1 LKKTRVLLSG
11 HLAPP
16 VGGIATFCQALLDSA
31 LAGLVDLRF
40 VQTSSRR
47 RALASSGQAT
57 WTNAFEALKDCGR
70 FVRACLAHRPDIV
83 HVCTAVGASF
93 LKNGFCVAFAR
104 AAGSRVVLHPHCS
117 FERLYAGPRI
127 WRWYCDRIFRLS
139 SAVVVLSKEWS
150 ALGERLPGIKV
161 TSLPNAIDIG
171 PYRAVAARRP
181 RVDNGRLR
189 LLYLGHIGMVKGTRD
204 LIEAVEALDPGQC
217 LVELELVGDPLPG
230 EDEAR
235 LAAKVKALS
244 GPGKEISLIPAV
256 SGRDKLACFERA
268 DIFVFPSH
276 HEGMP
281 MAVLEAMA
289 SGLPVVATAV
299 GGVPELIKD
308 GENGLLVPPRA
319 PKALALALEK
329 LCRDARLR
337 SEMGR
342 RNALLSQEFDIDRYA
357 GRLAVI
363 YRGLLPRGEGSA
375 NG

>member
-1 LKKTRVLLSG
+1 M
-11 HLAPP
+11 
-16 VGGIATFCQALLDSA
+16 
-31 LAGLVDLRF
+31 
-40 VQTSSRR
+40 
-47 RALASSGQAT
+47 
-57 WTNAFEALKDCGR
+57 
-70 FVRACLAHRPDIV
+70 
-83 HVCTAVGASF
+83 
-93 LKNGFCVAFAR
+93 
-104 AAGSRVVLHPHCS
+104 
-117 FERLYAGPRI
+117 
-127 WRWYCDRIFRLS
+127 
-139 SAVVVLSKEWS
+139 
-150 ALGERLPGIKV
+150 
-161 TSLPNAIDIG
+161 
-171 PYRAVAARRP
+171 
-181 RVDNGRLR
+181 VDNGRLR
-189 LLYLGHIGMVKGTRD
+189 LLYLGHIGMVKGTKD

-217 LVELELVGDPLPG
+217 PVELELVGDPLPG

-235 LAAKVKALS
+235 LAAEVKALS
-244 GPGKEISLIPAV
+244 GPGKEIRLIPAV

-268 DIFVFPSH
+268 AVFVFPSH

-281 MAVLEAMA
+281 MSVLEAMA

-363 YRGLLPRGEGSA
+363 YGGLLPRGEGSA

>member
-16 VGGIATFCQALLDSA
+16 LGGIATFCQALLDSA

-57 WTNAFEALKDCGR
+57 WTNAVEALKDCGR
-70 FVRACLAHRPDIV
+70 FVRACLAHRPDVV

-117 FERLYAGPRI
+117 FEMLYAGPRI

-150 ALGERLPGIKV
+150 ALGERLPGVRI
-161 TSLPNAIDIG
+161 SYLANAIDIG
-171 PYRAVAARRP
+171 PYRVVAARRP
-181 RVDNGRLR
+181 RVEGGRIR
-189 LLYLGHIGMVKGTRD
+189 LLYLGHIGKVKGTGD
-204 LIEAVEALDPGQC
+204 LLEAVEALDPGQC
-217 LVELELVGDPLPG
+217 QVELELVGDPLPG

-235 LAAKVKALS
+235 LAAEAKAVS
-244 GPGKEISLIPAV
+244 GPGKEARLLPPV
-256 SGRDKLACFERA
+256 SGQDKLACFERA

-276 HEGMP
+276 YEGMP

-299 GGVPELIKD
+299 GGVPELIRH

-319 PKALALALEK
+319 PKALALALET

-342 RNALLSQEFDIDRYA
+342 RNALVSQEFDIDRYA
-357 GRLAVI
+357 GRLAAL
-363 YRGLLPRGEGSA
+363 YGGLLPRGDGMA
-375 NG
+375 CG